1 MMLKVLIALSMS
13 SCVHCMQNDDAIR
26 FMYGG
31 DSAPTQCNSDNEAIL
46 FIYGGSKAHQFKV
59 THAESQSQSH
69 DEIISYLYAGNEAV
83 DDVVEVSTFLY
94 GGDHSDLSNTVSI
107 EPSGEDDVALFLFG
121 SSKSVTV
128 TSTTSTAVVMDD
140 VALLDRS
147 SCLHK
152 LTEWSPTSTFAQG
165 KWMLQQK
172 IDTADNEL
180 ALFMLSGSAND
191 NVAAQVNEMSEILFG
206 GDHIPAAPTSMQLM
220 HDVDIVDAHHSN
232 DIADREFDLVDLVDM
247 AEAADSELAAYV
259 LGGEKTSAVDT
270 SDDDLTQF
278 LFGST
283 GNVQIEKTVQDLVEE
298 HSSVRIADMVS
309 LLDHADNADTLYLL
323 GGSAADF
330 NAPITASY
338 AEDVVALVDRV
349 GAEATEIALFQLG
362 SSSETVELGSGPG
375 TMEED
380 GTTMS
385 YLYDGHGVGTTTAVV
400 LDLYGGLPGT
410 AVDEDTE
417 AAKYLYG
424 ISPQEPDIAATK
436 QPSFGYITSEDELI
450 HYALGG
456 DREEWCADEEAILF
470 VLGETQTPTGI
481 EAPAAVPTATD
492 SLGSVEQWA
501 EALPPAPYAVD
512 MNEDCSDH
520 ECISRALQQMQ
531 AELGLSDEDLE
542 DGMIWGEDMVEF
554 CEWQNSAH
562 VTHDD
567 EKEEEENC
575 DDSLIPSNCP
585 TARRPMPALP
595 SSYSM
600 HRPPSLA
607 TCKQVLKPA
616 AQMLKSN

>member
-1 MMLKVLIALSMS
+1 
-13 SCVHCMQNDDAIR
+13 
-26 FMYGG
+26 
-31 DSAPTQCNSDNEAIL
+31 
-46 FIYGGSKAHQFKV
+46 
-59 THAESQSQSH
+59 
-69 DEIISYLYAGNEAV
+69 
-83 DDVVEVSTFLY
+83 
-94 GGDHSDLSNTVSI
+94 
-107 EPSGEDDVALFLFG
+107 
-121 SSKSVTV
+121 
-128 TSTTSTAVVMDD
+128 
-140 VALLDRS
+140 
-147 SCLHK
+147 
-152 LTEWSPTSTFAQG
+152 
-165 KWMLQQK
+165 
-172 IDTADNEL
+172 
-180 ALFMLSGSAND
+180 
-191 NVAAQVNEMSEILFG
+191 
-206 GDHIPAAPTSMQLM
+206 
-220 HDVDIVDAHHSN
+220 
-232 DIADREFDLVDLVDM
+232 
-247 AEAADSELAAYV
+247 
-259 LGGEKTSAVDT
+259 
-270 SDDDLTQF
+270 
-278 LFGST
+278 
-283 GNVQIEKTVQDLVEE
+283 
-298 HSSVRIADMVS
+298 
-309 LLDHADNADTLYLL
+309 
-323 GGSAADF
+323 
-330 NAPITASY
+330 
-338 AEDVVALVDRV
+338 
-349 GAEATEIALFQLG
+349 
-362 SSSETVELGSGPG
+362 
-375 TMEED
+375 
-380 GTTMS
+380 MS

-424 ISPQEPDIAATK
+424 ISPQEPDIATTK